1 MERPETRTESL
12 PDSVSEPITSI
23 DALSGGRAKHTAVH
37 NFLTPE
43 DFINLPLEGGFRASE
58 IPQEH
63 DTSVITLVRGHFRS
77 VALLRSRVPNSKL
90 FASALRRAIV
100 RGRLRDSRAKSAE
113 RRDGADLP
121 ICTEEWGAL
130 QIGLTWAPIRSILI
144 VDKAMVLPAERRK
157 RVLIVMFIPSVTR
170 DGITAIDQ
178 DYWVGEALELF
189 GRVFGGATAYPK
201 ARGVWRDDERG
212 GALVKDEPVVFH
224 HQL

>member
-43 DFINLPLEGGFRASE
+43 DFINLALEGGFRASK

-63 DTSVITLVRGHFRS
+63 DTSVITLVREHFRS

-100 RGRLRDSRAKSAE
+100 RGAAQGSPGQVGRAQRRRGSPHLHRGLGSTPDWLDLGTDSIYIDRGQS
-113 RRDGADLP
+113 D
-121 ICTEEWGAL
+121 
-130 QIGLTWAPIRSILI
+130 GLTC
-144 VDKAMVLPAERRK
+144 
-157 RVLIVMFIPSVTR
+157 
-170 DGITAIDQ
+170 
-178 DYWVGEALELF
+178 
-189 GRVFGGATAYPK
+189 
-201 ARGVWRDDERG
+201 
-212 GALVKDEPVVFH
+212 
-224 HQL
+224 